1 MSASTVARCVPRLLL
16 PAPSLNLFPV
26 VMAFFI
32 ASCMIAVCAQSYPVF
47 LSSRFLQACGN
58 GVLIPLV
65 QSHTVVEHPSDS
77 GYWL

>member
-1 MSASTVARCVPRLLL
+1 
-16 PAPSLNLFPV
+16 
-26 VMAFFI
+26 MAFFI
-32 ASCMIAVCAQSYPVF
+32 VSCVIAVRAQSYPVF

-65 QSHTVVEHPSDS
+65 QSHTAVEHPSDG